1 MDAKTTIENEED
13 MKRNK
18 EEQGKPHPLL
28 RMQDCM
34 LDDQLQNRK
43 INVHNLTRLYR
54 YEKAKLNIDKF
65 LTCFNKVVRHH
76 PAYLTVLHQNDDGSY
91 VQIYRPELFKDIK
104 LEKMEEKKFQEEV
117 LPKILTNFQDNLF
130 DNLLINFRLI
140 ETENYVYQLMDHHH
154 VFFDGYSI
162 KLLMDNLAKLYQDQP
177 IIEDMYYLRLKELE
191 DMKKGEEYDKMIK
204 YMDTVYNLKQ
214 PCGCPKKDTDL
225 DIKKKGLDFY
235 KFKIPNLKEKLL
247 PIFKEDDKL
256 YNNLIVLA
264 SMLAIAKHSG
274 KKDIMVTWSYHGR
287 DSLKTKYIAGN
298 LVRLYPVRIEFKDK
312 MKISDINEEITKQ
325 SKYLLKK
332 PYYPHILY
340 SEDGEIMND
349 IYQKDFNKI
358 GDFCGIKRISVQT
371 PPRNLDDGIFT
382 NQVIDACYNMTE
394 EGLEIEWQYPFNR
407 YKRET
412 MNSFRDLFIKYC
424 DKLAEHWNDNQEVDL
439 MALIDDNYKV
449 QEEKEKDNKAETTIN
464 NDKESK
470 TSNSAT
476 KEVKLLNKKS
486 KRDKDEDIDN
496 DKKRK

>member
-1 MDAKTTIENEED
+1 MDVKTTIENKKDMEENEKQKG
-13 MKRNK
+13 M
-18 EEQGKPHPLL
+18 PHPLL

-54 YEKAKLNIDKF
+54 YEKSKLNIEKF

-76 PAYLTVLHQNDDGSY
+76 PCYLTVLHKNDDGSY
-91 VQIYRPELFKDIK
+91 VQIYRPDLFTDIK

-130 DNLLINFRLI
+130 DHLLINFRLI
-140 ETENYVYQLMDHHH
+140 ETEMYVYQLMDHHH

-162 KLLMDNLAKLYQDQP
+162 KLLMDNLTKLYQDQP
-177 IIEDMYYLRLKELE
+177 IIEDLYYLRLKELE
-191 DMKKGEEYDKMIK
+191 EMKQGDDYKGMIK
-204 YMDTVYNLKQ
+204 YMNDTYDLKE

-225 DIKKKGLDFY
+225 DINKKGLDFY
-235 KFKIPNLKEKLL
+235 KFKIPKLKEKLL

-298 LVRLYPVRIEFKDK
+298 LVRLYPVRIKFKEK
-312 MKISDINEEITKQ
+312 MKISDINEEIIKQ
-325 SKYLLKK
+325 SKDLLKK

-340 SEDGEIMND
+340 SVDGEIMND
-349 IYQKDFNKI
+349 IYQKDFNKM
-358 GDFCGIKRISVQT
+358 GDFCGIKRVSVPT

-424 DKLAEHWNDNQEVDL
+424 DKLAEYWNYSKEVDL
-439 MALIDDNYKV
+439 MALIEDNYKI
-449 QEEKEKDNKAETTIN
+449 QEEKE
-464 NDKESK
+464 NDKECEH
-470 TSNSAT
+470 SNSAT
-476 KEVKLLNKKS
+476 KEDKLLNRKS
-486 KRDKDEDIDN
+486 KREKGEDIGSN
-496 DKKRK
+496 KKKK